1 VVPLRGAPTTKIGGA
16 DRSVIGRYEG
26 GLLGVL
32 LVVAASLRLV
42 HLDAGLW
49 FDEIDTLVH
58 HVARPLLEIVST
70 YESQNQH
77 LFYSVAARLVT
88 SAVGESAWALRLP
101 AVIFGV
107 ASIWATHWFGKL
119 VTSRR
124 EALLAAALL
133 TFSYQH
139 VWFSQNARGY
149 TSLLFFVL
157 LGSGLFLE
165 LLRGSVQSRLALT
178 LGYAVAMALA
188 VYTHLTALAVLAAHA
203 AIWAGLLLRRG
214 EDPNGRWVAAPALA
228 LAALLAI
235 LLYLPVL
242 PQIYE
247 TLSRPGVPV
256 RGNVKWQNPAWFV
269 SETVAGFARRLPGGA
284 AGSIMGGLIL
294 LGGVAG
300 ALSYVRQSRVVV
312 ALLLLP
318 PLLTAG
324 AILLSG
330 HNLWPRFFFFAAG
343 FGALMAVRGASEL
356 SRFLV
361 PRRAAAVGTAVM
373 IAVIVIGAA
382 SMPAAWG
389 PKQRYEEAWR
399 FVESTR
405 GPDDAV
411 VTLIMS
417 DLPYRSHAE
426 RFPILTDDVDT
437 LDCLARRHRRVWVIR
452 SFPTRV
458 AAVQP
463 RIWERLQRDYRKVAE
478 FRGSVRDGEVV
489 VLQSDDGNPSHAS
502 ADGQAHPAC
511 D

>member
-1 VVPLRGAPTTKIGGA
+1 VPLRGAPTTKIGGA
-16 DRSVIGRYEG
+16 DSCVIRFESW
-26 GLLGVL
+26 LLGVL

-49 FDEIDTLVH
+49 FDEIDTQVR

-88 SAVGESAWALRLP
+88 SAVGESAWTLRLP

-107 ASIWATHWFGKL
+107 ASIWATHWFGKR
-119 VTSRR
+119 VTARR

-157 LGSGLFLE
+157 LGSGFFLE
-165 LLRGSVQSRLALT
+165 LLRGSIRPRWALT

-188 VYTHLTALAVLAAHA
+188 VYTHLTALAVLAVHA
-203 AIWAGLLLRRG
+203 AVWVGLLLRRDENQKSRG
-214 EDPNGRWVAAPALA
+214 AAGPALA
-228 LAALLAI
+228 LAGVLAI
-235 LLYLPVL
+235 VLYLPVL

-247 TLSRPGVPV
+247 TLSTPGVPT

-269 SETVAGFARRLPGGA
+269 SETVAELARQFPGGA
-284 AGSIMGGLIL
+284 VGAVMGGLML
-294 LGGVAG
+294 VVGVVG
-300 ALSYVRQSRVVV
+300 ALSYLRQSRVVV
-312 ALLLLP
+312 SLLLLP
-318 PLLTAG
+318 SLLTAG
-324 AILLSG
+324 AILLSS
-330 HNLWPRFFFFAAG
+330 HNVWPRFFFFSTG
-343 FGALMAVRGASEL
+343 FGALMVVRGL
-356 SRFLV
+356 SDLCRFLV
-361 PRRAAAVGTAVM
+361 PRRATAFGTAVVIVV
-373 IAVIVIGAA
+373 IAVGAA
-382 SMPAAWG
+382 SVPAAWG
-389 PKQRYEEAWR
+389 PKQRYDEAWR
-399 FVESTR
+399 FVETRR

-417 DLPYRSHAE
+417 DMPYRAYPG
-426 RFPILTDDVDT
+426 RFPILTDDVEA

-463 RIWERLQRDYRKVAE
+463 RIWERLRLDYRKVIE
-478 FRGSVRDGEVV
+478 FRGSVRDGEVA
-489 VLQSDDGNPSHAS
+489 VLQSEYGNPSHES
-502 ADGQAHPAC
+502 ANGQAHPSC